1 MGIWVVQESERG
13 KSLGMG
19 GDISTGAWNGTGA
32 WKDAITWE
40 GQELWKGYAPG
51 RVQEPGM
58 QALEKGHG
66 PVKNLQCL
74 GDVTKSIDEIEA
86 AATRFLL
93 AVYGMPQCQNLTEY
107 SHGRNWEEIS
117 SNHPNLSPSHYPGSL
132 PRECQTGSFS
142 HSYHEV

>member
-1 MGIWVVQESERG
+1 
-13 KSLGMG
+13 
-19 GDISTGAWNGTGA
+19 
-32 WKDAITWE
+32 
-40 GQELWKGYAPG
+40 
-51 RVQEPGM
+51 M

-93 AVYGMPQCQNLTEY
+93 AVYGMPQCQNLTGGLTEY
-107 SHGRNWEEIS
+107 SHRRERWKEMS

>member
-51 RVQEPGM
+51 RIQEPGM

-66 PVKNLQCL
+66 PVKDLQCL

-93 AVYGMPQCQNLTEY
+93 AVYGMPQCQNLTEA
-107 SHGRNWEEIS
+107 
-117 SNHPNLSPSHYPGSL
+117 
-132 PRECQTGSFS
+132 
-142 HSYHEV
+142 